1 MSIFSIN
8 PDRQFEIIDSS
19 EEDLIVTNRDGVIV
33 QASRISGRHY
43 GVTPE
48 SLLGQSVYDLE
59 RQKVFV
65 PAITPLVLKEK
76 KKVVLVQ
83 ETPNG
88 TRELILG
95 FPLFDEAGE
104 VEYVIS
110 YSCEWSELVVIQGY
124 LSELEAEMAR
134 MKEELTLLRREA
146 AVPEGL
152 VLASRPTAEAFAR
165 GLEAAELDVPILLYG
180 EHGTGKA
187 TLAREIHANSGRSE
201 GAFLTLDCR
210 TVPEAL
216 FERELAGDAD
226 EKIGML
232 QVAEGGT
239 LYLEG
244 IDRLSPHL
252 QNRLAGWLK
261 EKRYPSPEGVDVPI
275 DVRIIASAEGE
286 LSDAVQDGAFSRE
299 LFYLIHL
306 VPIELRPLMER
317 KEDLA
322 ALIPRLLD
330 EFCERHGKP
339 RELSQ
344 PLFDY
349 LMECPWP
356 GNIDELRNVME
367 RLVIGSREPV
377 LGVDDLPMEYRV
389 AAGSS
394 LSDIGVDGRPL
405 PLILESVEKRVLK
418 LAKQRYK
425 TTTEMAKQLGIS
437 QPSVVRKL
445 KKYEED

>member
-8 PDRQFEIIDSS
+8 PEKQFEIIDSTD
-19 EEDLIVTNRDGVIV
+19 EDLIVTNRDGVIV

-48 SLLGQSVYDLE
+48 SLLGRSVYDLE
-59 RQKVFV
+59 REKVFV

-83 ETPNG
+83 DTPNG
-88 TRELILG
+88 TRELIIG

-104 VEYVIS
+104 VEHVIS

-124 LSELEAEMAR
+124 LSELEAEMAK
-134 MKEELTLLRREA
+134 MKEELNLLRREA
-146 AVPEGL
+146 MVPEGL
-152 VLASRPTAEAFAR
+152 VLASRPTAEAFAG

-187 TLAREIHANSGRSE
+187 TLAREIHAHSRRSD

-216 FERELAGDAD
+216 FERELTGDSD
-226 EKIGML
+226 GKIGML

-244 IDRLSPHL
+244 IDRLSPYL

-261 EKRYPSPEGVDVPI
+261 DRKYQTAEGAEVPF
-275 DVRIIASAEGE
+275 DVRIMASAEGD
-286 LSDAVQDGAFSRE
+286 LSGAVQDGAFSRE
-299 LFYLIHL
+299 LYYLIHL
-306 VPIELRPLMER
+306 VPIELRPLMDR
-317 KEDLA
+317 KEDLSS
-322 ALIPRLLD
+322 LIPLFLER
-330 EFCERHGKP
+330 FCEKHGVRK
-339 RELSQ
+339 ELSQ
-344 PLFDY
+344 GLFDY
-349 LMECPWP
+349 LLECPWP
-356 GNIDELRNVME
+356 GNIDELANVME
-367 RLVIGSREPV
+367 RLVIGGRNNV
-377 LGVDDLPMEYRV
+377 LTADDLPMEYRV
-389 AAGSS
+389 PVGDS
-394 LSDIGVDGRPL
+394 LSEIEMDGRSL
-405 PLILESVEKRVLK
+405 PSILESVEKRVLMA
-418 LAKQRYK
+418 AKHKYG
-425 TTTEMAKQLGIS
+425 TTTEMAKRLGIS

-445 KKYEED
+445 KKYEGE

>member
-8 PDRQFEIIDSS
+8 PDKQYEIIDST

-48 SLLGQSVYDLE
+48 SLLGRSVYDLE
-59 RQKVFV
+59 REKVFV

-83 ETPNG
+83 DTPNG

-124 LSELEAEMAR
+124 LSELEAEMAL
-134 MKEELTLLRREA
+134 MKEELDLLRREA

-165 GLEAAELDVPILLYG
+165 GLEAAELEVPILLYG

-187 TLAREIHANSGRSE
+187 TLAREIHGNSGRSE

-210 TVPEAL
+210 TIPEAL

-226 EKIGML
+226 GKIGML

-244 IDRLSPHL
+244 IDRLSPYL
-252 QNRLAGWLK
+252 QNRLAGWMK
-261 EKRYPSPEGVDVPI
+261 DKKYQAEGADVPF

-286 LSDAVQDGAFSRE
+286 LSEAVRDGAFSRE
-299 LFYLIHL
+299 LYYLIHL

-322 ALIPRLLD
+322 ALIPLFQDR
-330 EFCERHGKP
+330 FCEKHGVRK
-339 RELSQ
+339 ELSQ
-344 PLFDY
+344 ELFEH
-349 LMECPWP
+349 LLECPWP
-356 GNIDELRNVME
+356 GNIDELANVME
-367 RLVIGSREPV
+367 RLVIGGRSNV
-377 LGVDDLPMEYRV
+377 LTPDDLPMEYRV
-389 AAGSS
+389 AAGDS
-394 LSDIGVDGRPL
+394 LTEIEVDGRTL
-405 PLILESVEKRVLK
+405 PSILESVEKRVLMA
-418 LAKQRYK
+418 AKQRYG
-425 TTTEMAKQLGIS
+425 TTTEMAKRLGIS

>member
-8 PDRQFEIIDSS
+8 PDKQYEIIDSTD
-19 EEDLIVTNRDGVIV
+19 EDLIVTNRDGVIV

-48 SLLGQSVYDLE
+48 SLLGRSVYDLE
-59 RQKVFV
+59 REKVFV

-83 ETPNG
+83 DTPNG

-134 MKEELTLLRREA
+134 MKEELDLLRREA
-146 AVPEGL
+146 VVPEGL

-187 TLAREIHANSGRSE
+187 TLAREIHGHSGRSE

-210 TVPEAL
+210 TIPEAL

-226 EKIGML
+226 GKIGML

-244 IDRLSPHL
+244 IDRLSPYL
-252 QNRLAGWLK
+252 QNRLAGWMK
-261 EKRYPSPEGVDVPI
+261 DKKYQTAEGADVPF

-299 LFYLIHL
+299 LYYLIHL

-322 ALIPRLLD
+322 ALIPLFLD
-330 EFCERHGKP
+330 RFCEKHGGRK
-339 RELSQ
+339 ELSQ
-344 PLFDY
+344 ELFEH
-349 LMECPWP
+349 LLECPWP
-356 GNIDELRNVME
+356 GNIDELANVME
-367 RLVIGSREPV
+367 RLVIGGRNNV
-377 LGVDDLPMEYRV
+377 LTVDDLPMEYRV
-389 AAGSS
+389 AAGDS
-394 LSDIGVDGRPL
+394 LSEIEVDGRTL
-405 PLILESVEKRVLK
+405 PNILESVEKRVLMA
-418 LAKQRYK
+418 AKQRYG
-425 TTTEMAKQLGIS
+425 TTTEMAKRLGIS